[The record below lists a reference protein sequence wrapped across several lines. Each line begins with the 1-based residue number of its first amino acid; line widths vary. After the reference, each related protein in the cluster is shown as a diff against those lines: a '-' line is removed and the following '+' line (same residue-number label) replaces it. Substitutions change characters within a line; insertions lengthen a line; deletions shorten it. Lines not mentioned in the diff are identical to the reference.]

1 MLTAVHRIATLGV
14 IAALV
19 LAACTPG
26 GEPPRAP
33 ASPSAAG
40 SATVPGFGVLVFTRT
55 AGFRHDSIPAGV
67 RALRELGAGNG
78 FTVTDTAEAT
88 AFTAGNLDR
97 YAAVVFLNT
106 TGDVLD
112 AAQQAAFEAYV
123 RGGGG
128 YVGVHA
134 AADTEYGWPFY
145 AELVGAYFARH
156 PRVQRADVRVV
167 DPGHPATAHL
177 PATWT
182 RTDEWYDYRAPPR
195 GARVLATLDESSYA
209 GGGMGADHPHAWCR
223 AYAGGRSFYTGG
235 GHTAQAYAEPLF
247 RDHLLGAVRYAAGR
261 AAADC

>member
-1 MLTAVHRIATLGV
+1 VHRIATLAV
-14 IAALV
+14 TAALV
-19 LAACTPG
+19 LVACAPG

-33 ASPSAAG
+33 SAPAASTSE
-40 SATVPGFGVLVFTRT
+40 FGVLVFTKT

-67 RALRELGAGNG
+67 QALRELGAGNG
-78 FTVTDTAEAT
+78 FAVTATADAT
-88 AFTAGNLDR
+88 AFTAGDLAR

-145 AELVGAYFARH
+145 GELVGAYFARH

-167 DPGHPATAHL
+167 DRDHPATAHL

-182 RTDEWYDYRAPPR
+182 RTDEWYDFRGPPR

-235 GHTAQAYAEPLF
+235 GHTAQAYAEPQF
-247 RDHLLGAVRYAAGR
+247 RAHLLGAVRYAAGR